1 LGQVFPIWFIGC
13 VTFWALTGEKEY
25 RFLNQFRAL
34 PYFQTT
40 WVRGR
45 SVVKWEITSL
55 LPKKQRHGSQTLPGF
70 KSLGK
75 LTPIE
80 DFSDLVC
87 YGQMEL
93 QDLEVGFYLF
103 EDRKKQLQFVFRW
116 FVEGPH
122 AEISEREAQIILDKW
137 NTGLR
142 ELLPGETVTF
152 EQESLAED
160 KPAQAFLDQ
169 QLRTTDNALLKALT
183 VSQKVR
189 LRQLRDQ
196 GKRRVQRTLITA
208 TYTPDAFSHEKQDL
222 IAKAIL
228 WLSRAWENFQGQREQ
243 LDYERLQKLVGFA
256 FREGFLRWHSIFTSL
271 MGLEARPLTS
281 LELWQRDYAEF
292 HQDEAPSLPQRL
304 ILNEKGLQMEADD
317 PHLHAA
323 TVLFQ
328 GERGA
333 STVPVNHPEWVYLP
347 AHRQYVGLMQLECL
361 VTSNNIAICSKRSS

>member
-1 LGQVFPIWFIGC
+1 MVQSSRSEKTKTVSYTVNQAIGQSLGFGWLPPNQLFYWGLMAVPTLGASVVTPLSLGQVFPIWFIGC

-34 PYFQTT
+34 PYFQTN

-45 SVVKWEITSL
+45 AVVKWEIQSL
-55 LPKKQRHGSQTLPGF
+55 LPKKQRHGSQNLSGF

-93 QDLEVGFYLF
+93 QGLEVGFYLL

-122 AEISEREAQIILDKW
+122 AEISESEAQIILEKL
-137 NTGLR
+137 NTGLQ

-196 GKRRVQRTLITA
+196 GQRRMQRTLITA
-208 TYTPDAFSHEKQDL
+208 SYTPDAFSHEKQDL

-228 WLSRAWENFQGQREQ
+228 WLSRAWENFQGPRTT
-243 LDYERLQKLVGFA
+243 RL
-256 FREGFLRWHSIFTSL
+256 
-271 MGLEARPLTS
+271 
-281 LELWQRDYAEF
+281 
-292 HQDEAPSLPQRL
+292 
-304 ILNEKGLQMEADD
+304 
-317 PHLHAA
+317 
-323 TVLFQ
+323 
-328 GERGA
+328 
-333 STVPVNHPEWVYLP
+333 
-347 AHRQYVGLMQLECL
+347 
-361 VTSNNIAICSKRSS
+361 